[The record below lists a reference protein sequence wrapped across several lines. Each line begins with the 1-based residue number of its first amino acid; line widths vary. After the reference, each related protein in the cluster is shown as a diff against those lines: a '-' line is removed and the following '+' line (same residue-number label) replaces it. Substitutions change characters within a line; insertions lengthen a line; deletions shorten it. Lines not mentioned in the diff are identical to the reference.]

1 MGTNYDSI
9 INQMQDDQQALGTA
23 PKPVAPAQPAAANPY
38 DKAIDT
44 VISQD
49 QDARAQAS
57 LALSFSADSN
67 PDKAA
72 INARIAKRYNT
83 TPDVVD
89 RYPEE
94 FKQRMAIETARSALT
109 KAPTLQSA
117 LNQNP
122 ATAQVMHDD
131 VQNAAGVEQAASA
144 LNPVR
149 KTWGEA
155 LAGAPYAALQGLGAS
170 FNNLAAGVN
179 TGLGAI
185 PAAVDVLTGGS
196 AASDWWRRNMI
207 EPRLQAR
214 EALAPGHDA
223 SFTEKAAST
232 AGSLLGIMSQ
242 IVLSGGGGA
251 AAPAVTAEQTTAQAV
266 GTQLAHGARSMALP
280 AFSDAMNTG
289 RDVYDQTGD
298 WQQAV
303 RAAQAQYA
311 ASTAMG
317 ALPMAAPGNLL
328 TRVGSGALWGA
339 LSGELNRKGMNAVL
353 PPSMQQSYNPE
364 DSALNALAGAA
375 FGVMGPRGENA
386 RVQEAVRKTYTDA
399 AQAEAA
405 TRDMQTLQTLSQLSS
420 ASKWRE
426 RDPEGFRQFVSRVAE
441 DGPVDH
447 LYVDGRAFMQSMDK
461 AGVTPDQLRA
471 QLPDVAAQ
479 LKEVAETN
487 GDVRIPLAD
496 YATHIAGSRMD
507 SDLLPLLK
515 TDPEGKTYQEAQTFY
530 QEQAGRM
537 QEMASKLVHDEMERG
552 AFRASQDAVQAK
564 IQQQLD
570 QVGRFSPQVN
580 KIYAGIQSAI
590 LSRIAAHEGIT
601 PEQAHEKYG
610 ANVTAQGF
618 GGLDQAPRTLADVQS
633 AWDSAG
639 VKHAMSEKDGVI
651 RLSQIVVPE
660 GQRGQGVGTQ
670 AMRDLIAYADQTG
683 QRIALT
689 PSADFGGTKS
699 RLTKFYKDLGFTENK
714 GRLRDNSISET
725 MIREPQKPLDQGAIR
740 LDDILNGEPVSAE
753 GVQNNASG
761 ESAASLE
768 AQSRLASE
776 NEQGRLRV
784 KVDKYGNVTPLR
796 TVDGVDTRAY
806 AGEHILQRGV
816 GEKEWTVLDR
826 GEGAREDSTARAVEA
841 ARKFAETFQQDTTGA
856 RGFYNPADRTVGLLE
871 KADLST
877 YLHETGH
884 WALDTYARIADRE
897 GAPPAIREEMDRILK
912 WFGVES
918 VEKWNKMTLDEQR
931 PYHEQFA
938 RAFEAYLFEGKAPSL
953 ELQGAFARIKSWML
967 NVYQTIRALNVDLT
981 PEVRG
986 VFDRMLASEDAIR
999 EAETARVFEPLFKEK
1014 PEHMSDAQWGEYLQL
1029 GSKATN
1035 DAISE
1040 MQGKSLRDM
1049 KWLSNARSKAI
1060 REMQREARAARKEVR
1075 EQVEREV
1082 DQQPVYKAE
1091 RWIKSGELTDEKG
1104 EVTTK
1109 LDAEARKA
1117 AKINTDALKE
1127 MYPESMLGRP
1137 DLERIKGLTSPH
1149 GMHPDMIADIFG
1161 FESGDAMVRA
1171 LADREPRQS
1180 VIEGLTDRRMLEE
1193 HGELSSPDAIERAAD
1208 AAVHNEAR
1216 AKFMARG
1223 LEILLKTKGAGN
1235 LLARGA
1241 REAAE
1246 AAIAAR
1252 KVGEVNPR
1260 QYLAAEARANREA
1273 IQLAPKDPA
1282 GAVAAQRAALLNN
1295 ALVRAAQ
1302 SAVDDV
1308 REAIA
1313 YAKSFDKRAKRLKI
1327 EPEERD
1333 MIDNLLARFDFRQVP
1348 TEGPSKKQLQLAQWA
1363 ESQKALG
1370 YTPVENPDMLNE
1382 AVRMHYKD
1390 MTVEQLRGLMDT
1402 VKAVERIG
1410 RERQRI
1416 TVDGKRMDIAEAVAP
1431 IVENMKARG
1440 EKFTDQELADRPR
1453 LGVDPLWRVTL
1464 DRLGSWLR
1472 AGLSEITRPDYK
1484 ANKYDQHQLLGPF
1497 QKAFSERLIGAQ
1509 YQFGDF
1515 MDTLAQMKRS
1525 RMAEYGLDKTWQKS
1539 LNDIVSNHQ
1548 LLDNS
1553 LETPVKRRLTR
1564 GDLIGIAM
1572 HVGNESNF
1580 DKLARGMGWAP
1591 ESIWQTLH
1599 DNMREKD
1606 WNAAKLL
1613 GEMAGSRWEEMAA
1626 MNRRLGNDTP
1636 DKIEPRPFPTKYG
1649 EMPGWYAPIRYD
1661 PVRSKLARKQAD
1673 ARAVN
1678 PQEGLFSA
1686 NYYRADTTTN
1696 GSLNSRMAGYYD
1708 FLDLDWRPIEKAIT
1722 DTMRD
1727 LAYREALIDVHKL
1740 YVNGDFRRQFQR
1752 TYGPEEYKHL
1762 GDWLGRLVNSD
1773 VGEEKQSKLTAISAA
1788 SRRAL
1793 VANGV
1798 AFRISTML
1806 KHGGSAGFKSMGY
1819 FAGGGEKY
1827 FASRVA
1833 DMATNYSN
1841 QVDEALAKFPE
1852 IRQRLR
1858 QQDRDFSNA
1867 VQSIFEPESVHGKA
1881 ERFGHAGVAWL
1892 DFFTAV
1898 PTAHAAYDW
1907 AVTEGIPKRLGGTGQ
1922 PMSEADAIKFA
1933 SKVVREAH
1941 GSTNEASQSL
1951 LINNRSEIVKNL
1963 TILHGF
1969 MNNAFGQSADALDKV
1984 LHAQGFGK
1992 PELLA
1997 RTMMAQIAPAI
2008 MAGWVTFGG
2017 PNKDESWLG
2026 WAFHHIGGEF
2036 AGMLPMVR
2044 EAWSAIV
2051 EGRESAGMPPW
2062 IRALTDTH
2070 KAIKSVAQGEKAKHP
2085 IKDVGNAAGLLLP
2098 GLGQAGATGQF
2109 LYNVGKGDDH
2119 PTTVGEWLRGIM
2131 SGKSQTH

>member
-1 MGTNYDSI
+1 MPNYDNI
-9 INQMQDDQQALGTA
+9 VGQMQDDQQTLGVA
-23 PKPVAPAQPAAANPY
+23 PPKPVAPTPAANPY
-38 DKAIDT
+38 DKAADSLIA
-44 VISQD
+44 QD

-72 INARIAKRYNT
+72 ANARIAKRYNT
-83 TPDVVD
+83 TPDVVNRWPD
-89 RYPEE
+89 E
-94 FKQRMAIETARSALT
+94 FKQRMAVETARSALT
-109 KAPTLQSA
+109 KAPTLQTT

-122 ATAQVMHDD
+122 GTAQIMHDD
-131 VQNAAGVEQAASA
+131 VQNAAGVEQAAAA

-149 KTWGEA
+149 KSWGEA
-155 LAGAPYAALQGLGAS
+155 IAGMPYAAAQGLGAS

-179 TGLGAI
+179 TALGAI
-185 PAAVDVLTGGS
+185 PAGVDVLTGGN
-196 AASDWWRRNMI
+196 AASQWWRRNMI
-207 EPRLQAR
+207 DPRLQAR
-214 EALAPGHDA
+214 EALAPEANA

-232 AGSLLGIMSQ
+232 AGNLLGMMSQ
-242 IVLSGGGGA
+242 IILSGGGGA
-251 AAPAVTAEQTTAQAV
+251 AAPAITTEQTAAQAI

-280 AFSDAMNTG
+280 AFSDAMNMG

-298 WQQAV
+298 MGAAA
-303 RAAQAQYA
+303 RAAQAQYL

-317 ALPMAAPGNLL
+317 ALPMSAPGNLL
-328 TRVGSGALWGA
+328 TRVSSGALWGA
-339 LSGELNRKGMNAVL
+339 MSGELSRKGMNAVL
-353 PPSMQQSYNPE
+353 PPSMQQSFNPE
-364 DSALNALAGAA
+364 DMALQALAGAA

-399 AQAEAA
+399 AQADAA
-405 TRDMQTLQTLSQLSS
+405 TRDMQTLQTLSQLST

-426 RDPEGFRQFVSRVAE
+426 RDPEGFRQFVDRVAQ
-441 DGPVDH
+441 DGPVDQ
-447 LYVDGRAFMQSMDK
+447 LYVDGQAFMQSMDK
-461 AGVTPDQLRA
+461 AGVTPAELQA
-471 QLPDVAAQ
+471 KLPDVAAQ
-479 LKEVAETN
+479 LKEAQATN

-496 YATHIAGSRMD
+496 YATHLAGSRMD

-530 QEQAGRM
+530 QDQAGHM
-537 QEMASKLVHDEMERG
+537 QEMAANLVNGEMERG
-552 AFRASQDAVQAK
+552 AHRVSQDAVQAK
-564 IQQQLD
+564 IQQSLD
-570 QVGRFSPQVN
+570 ATGRFSPAVN

-590 LSRIAAHEGIT
+590 LGRIAAHEGIT

-618 GGLDQAPRTLADVQS
+618 GGL
-633 AWDSAG
+633 
-639 VKHAMSEKDGVI
+639 E
-651 RLSQIVVPE
+651 
-660 GQRGQGVGTQ
+660 
-670 AMRDLIAYADQTG
+670 
-683 QRIALT
+683 
-689 PSADFGGTKS
+689 
-699 RLTKFYKDLGFTENK
+699 
-714 GRLRDNSISET
+714 
-725 MIREPQKPLDQGAIR
+725 QGAIR
-740 LDDILNGEPVSAE
+740 LDDLLNGGHGSTEQT
-753 GVQNNASG
+753 GTQNNASG

-768 AQSRLASE
+768 AQSRLQSE
-776 NEQGRLRV
+776 NENGQLRV

-806 AGEHILQRGV
+806 PGEHILQRGV
-816 GEKEWTVLDR
+816 GEKEWTVLDK
-826 GEGAREDSTARAVEA
+826 GEGAQADSTARAVDA
-841 ARKFAETFQQDTTGA
+841 ARKFAESFQQDEGGA

-884 WALDTYARIADRE
+884 WALDTYSRIADSE
-897 GAPPAIREEMDRILK
+897 HAPPAIREEMDRILK

-918 VEKWNKMTLDEQR
+918 VEKWNKMSLDEQR
-931 PYHEQFA
+931 PFHEQFA
-938 RAFEAYLFEGKAPSL
+938 RGFEAYLFEGKAPSL

-967 NVYQTIRALNVDLT
+967 NIYQTIRALHVDLT

-986 VFDRMLASEDAIR
+986 VFDRMLASESAIR

-1014 PEHMSDAQWGEYLQL
+1014 PEHMSNEQWGEYLQL
-1029 GSKATN
+1029 GSQATN

-1049 KWLSNARSKAI
+1049 KWLSGARSRAIKAL
-1060 REMQREARAARKEVR
+1060 QKEARGVRKEVR

-1082 DQQPVYKAE
+1082 DQEPVYKAE
-1091 RWIKSGELTDEKG
+1091 RWIKSGEIANEKG

-1109 LDAEARKA
+1109 LDVEARKG
-1117 AKINTDALKE
+1117 AKLNTDALRE
-1127 MYPESMLGRP
+1127 MYPENALGNP
-1137 DLERIKGLTSPH
+1137 DLDRLKGLTGPH
-1149 GMHPDMIADIFG
+1149 GMHPDMMADIFG

-1171 LADREPRQS
+1171 LADREPRAS
-1180 VIEGLTDRRMLEE
+1180 VVEGLTDRRMLEE

-1208 AAVHNEAR
+1208 AAVHNDAR
-1216 AKFMARG
+1216 AKFTARG

-1252 KVGEVNPR
+1252 KIGDVNPR
-1260 QYLAAEARANREA
+1260 QYLAAETRANREA
-1273 IQLAPKDPA
+1273 IKLAPNDPA

-1302 SAVDDV
+1302 QAVDDV

-1348 TEGPSKKQLQLAQWA
+1348 TEGPSKKALQLAQWV

-1370 YTPVENPDMLNE
+1370 YTPVENADMLNE
-1382 AVRMHYKD
+1382 SVRMHYKD

-1416 TVDGKRMDIAEAVAP
+1416 TVDGQRMDIAEAVAP

-1472 AGLSEITRPDYK
+1472 AGLSEVTRPDYK

-1509 YQFGDF
+1509 YRFGDF
-1515 MDTLAQMKRS
+1515 MDSLAQTKRA
-1525 RMAEYGLDKTWQKS
+1525 RMAEYGLDKAWQHS
-1539 LNDIVSNHQ
+1539 LNDIVSNHS
-1548 LLDNS
+1548 LMDNS
-1553 LETPVKRRLTR
+1553 LETPLKRRLTR

-1580 DKLARGMGWAP
+1580 DKLSRGMGWTP

-1613 GEMAGSRWEEMAA
+1613 GELAGARWDDMAA

-1649 EMPGWYAPIRYD
+1649 EMPGWYAPLRYD
-1661 PVRSKLARKQAD
+1661 PVRSKLARRQAD

-1678 PQEGLFSA
+1678 PQDGLFGRD
-1686 NYYRADTTTN
+1686 YYRADTTTN

-1708 FLDLDWRPIEKAIT
+1708 FIDLDWRPIEKAIT

-1740 YVNGDFRRQFQR
+1740 FANSDFRQQFQR

-1806 KHGGSAGFKSMGY
+1806 KHGGSAGFKSTGY

-1867 VQSIFEPESVHGKA
+1867 VQSIFEPEGIHGKA

-1933 SKVVREAH
+1933 SKMVREAH

-1984 LHAQGFGK
+1984 LHAQGLGK

-1997 RTMMAQIAPAI
+1997 RVMMSQIAPAI

-2044 EAWSAIV
+2044 EAWSSAV
-2051 EGRESAGMPPW
+2051 EGRESAGLPPW
-2062 IRALTDTH
+2062 IRALTDVH
-2070 KAIKSVAQGEKAKHP
+2070 KAGKSVAQGEKAKHP

-2098 GLGQAGATGQF
+2098 GLGQAGATSQF

-2119 PTTVGEWLRGIM
+2119 PTTVSEWLRGIM